1 VKVLAREAEEG
12 KLDPRVRRTRELLV
26 RAFNELQAEKG
37 HAGLTVQEI
46 AERATINRA
55 TFYAHFKDQYELF
68 DYVISE
74 AFRDELRRRLPP
86 SPGLDEEN
94 LKALV
99 LAACEYLAGL
109 NTACSWKDRQFRP
122 LIEAR
127 VQNEL
132 YEVLLG
138 WIEALPQRTDGKPA
152 TPEVA
157 ASAVSWAIF
166 GAGLQWSRNGAGP
179 AADEVADQV
188 LKVIFEGLDGS
199 VALSARTV

>member
-1 VKVLAREAEEG
+1 VKVLAREAVEG

-26 RAFNELQAEKG
+26 RAFNEL
-37 HAGLTVQEI
+37 
-46 AERATINRA
+46 
-55 TFYAHFKDQYELF
+55 
-68 DYVISE
+68 
-74 AFRDELRRRLPP
+74 RRRLPP
-86 SPGLDEEN
+86 SPGLNVEN
-94 LKALV
+94 FKA

-132 YEVLLG
+132 YAVLPG

-188 LKVIFEGLDGS
+188 LKVIFEGLDGG
-199 VALSARTV
+199 AARLHRLTIQAP

>member
-1 VKVLAREAEEG
+1 MAREAVEG
-12 KLDPRVRRTRELLV
+12 SLDPRVRRTRELLV
-26 RAFNELQAEKG
+26 RAFNELMAEKG

-68 DYVISE
+68 DYVVSE

-99 LAACEYLAGL
+99 LAACEYLTGL

-127 VQNEL
+127 VQGEIYEL
-132 YEVLLG
+132 LLA
-138 WIEALPQRTDGKPA
+138 WIEGLPQRTDKPA
-152 TPEVA
+152 SPEVL

-166 GAGLQWSRNGAGP
+166 GAGLQWSRNGAGHS
-179 AADEVADQV
+179 ADEVADQV
-188 LKVIFEGLDGS
+188 LKVIFEGLGGS
-199 VALSARTV
+199 VVLPAHTA